1 MSTSISRERAERIAR
16 GHGCETCG
24 EYTYKKLVVKP
35 APDSIRDELSA
46 IWIATMLCG
55 VCGREQD
62 LGLDADG
69 DVVFVS

>member
-46 IWIATMLCG
+46 VWIASMLCG
-55 VCGREQD
+55 VCGRHQE
-62 LGLDADG
+62 LGLDAEG

>member
-16 GHGCETCG
+16 GHACDTCG

-35 APDSIRDELSA
+35 APDSIRDELA
-46 IWIATMLCG
+46 AVWIATMLCG
-55 VCGREQD
+55 VCGRHQE
-62 LGLDADG
+62 LGLDAEG

>member
-16 GHGCETCG
+16 GHACETCG
-24 EYTYKKLVVKP
+24 EYTYKKLVVKA
-35 APDSIRDELSA
+35 APDSVRDELQA

-55 VCGREQD
+55 VCGRHQE